1 MPGLAAA
8 SENVNKE
15 RFLGF
20 RIISRPIGGSNDISY
35 FLDPDYFSGNTFRRN
50 CKVRIIAFA
59 GASND
64 HQNINV
70 QLSGV
75 GELVNA
81 WDYDKRYLKYT
92 NNVYE
97 VSSGQYLTVNNS
109 GNYSGISGYVVYLA
123 E

>member
-59 GASND
+59 GRLTTTKISTFSL
-64 HQNINV
+64 V
-70 QLSGV
+70 
-75 GELVNA
+75 ELA
-81 WDYDKRYLKYT
+81 
-92 NNVYE
+92 
-97 VSSGQYLTVNNS
+97 NS
-109 GNYSGISGYVVYLA
+109 
-123 E
+123 